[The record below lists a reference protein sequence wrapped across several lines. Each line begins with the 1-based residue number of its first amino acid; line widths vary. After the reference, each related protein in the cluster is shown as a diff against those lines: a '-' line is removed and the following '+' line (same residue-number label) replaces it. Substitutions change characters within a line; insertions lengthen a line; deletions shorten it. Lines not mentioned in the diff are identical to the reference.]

1 MTVDQK
7 DADFEKGLKESS
19 VEEVNPGGGK
29 KGEYHDE
36 PHQRTYARW
45 LAGMLS
51 DRFDWYD
58 PQYAKS
64 SRDAKKKARNPNLD
78 DEMSL
83 KKKKDDEMSLEKKK
97 AISSERRPNIDIA
110 WAFFEHYGL
119 PRCKVEMETN
129 KHDKAFYELVKSGKN
144 DEKTTLFPLWRT
156 DHYSLGR
163 MGIGVGLYFDTL
175 VALSLIMLVAF
186 AMNIPVMTYYAS
198 TSYARDEQKSLS
210 IFLRGSSIC
219 TDISFEP
226 CPNCT
231 KNDWHTDPVN
241 RDTYAEAMNGTLHF
255 IRVNHCNIDR
265 MVGPLNFASL
275 LVFLFS
281 IVGMI
286 FWLRYRTTAFDKDV
300 QTARDYSI
308 IIEV

>member
-1 MTVDQK
+1 
-7 DADFEKGLKESS
+7 
-19 VEEVNPGGGK
+19 
-29 KGEYHDE
+29 
-36 PHQRTYARW
+36 
-45 LAGMLS
+45 
-51 DRFDWYD
+51 
-58 PQYAKS
+58 
-64 SRDAKKKARNPNLD
+64 
-78 DEMSL
+78 MSL
-83 KKKKDDEMSLEKKK
+83 EKKKDDEMSLEKKK
-97 AISSERRPNIDIA
+97 AISSERRPNTDIA

-119 PRCKVEMETN
+119 PRCKQQNKTERQDQAFFQRETN
-129 KHDKAFYELVKSGKN
+129 KYDKANCELVKSGNN

-241 RDTYAEAMNGTLHF
+241 RDTQAEAMNGTLHF